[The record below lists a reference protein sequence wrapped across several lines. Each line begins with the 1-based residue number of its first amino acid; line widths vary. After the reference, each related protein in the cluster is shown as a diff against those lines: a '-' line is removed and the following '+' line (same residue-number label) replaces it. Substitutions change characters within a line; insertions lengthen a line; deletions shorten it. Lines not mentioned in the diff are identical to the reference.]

1 MDTIVRITAV
11 AAGLL
16 FLVAASTVAGQTTVS
31 YRVNGPM
38 DDPVLGAVE
47 EIVRVRLGAI
57 GVVVT
62 SIERDAEKRTIRVA
76 MDTGTRTIQVV
87 DDRLARL
94 DRFLCAAV
102 VADRDVRGSLGKGFD
117 PDALRDTVYARLAQ
131 RCGTARENGRPFP
144 VYRPVPIYRNPA
156 NWLIPASHGDAPRFE
171 FFPHSRAHGLD
182 DDVLDGGAF
191 TSLRKRFTDKS
202 VTRYSVLSAKL
213 LMGASFSLLSD
224 SSRSNSRSGEL
235 LFVFNGRPTARLH
248 GEIAP
253 TYASVTCLLFNSDAG
268 RGGAA
273 FQRRVERR
281 ALWRTLTPLHR
292 LRDL

>member
-16 FLVAASTVAGQTTVS
+16 LLVAASTVAGQTTVS

-47 EIVRVRLGAI
+47 EIVRVRLGEI

-76 MDTGTRTIQVV
+76 MDTGTRTIQAV
-87 DDRLARL
+87 DDRLAR
-94 DRFLCAAV
+94 
-102 VADRDVRGSLGKGFD
+102 
-117 PDALRDTVYARLAQ
+117 
-131 RCGTARENGRPFP
+131 
-144 VYRPVPIYRNPA
+144 
-156 NWLIPASHGDAPRFE
+156 
-171 FFPHSRAHGLD
+171 
-182 DDVLDGGAF
+182 
-191 TSLRKRFTDKS
+191 
-202 VTRYSVLSAKL
+202 
-213 LMGASFSLLSD
+213 
-224 SSRSNSRSGEL
+224 SGEL
-235 LFVFNGRPTARLH
+235 LFAFNGRPTARLH

-273 FQRRVERR
+273 FLRRVERR